1 MLKKTI
7 WVASAVFVMPLSVL
21 AEGSTLPSSISG
33 ATSPETVVRS
43 TDEIILLPKMV
54 VREPNAPVFNERE
67 IYTQRGMDELLR
79 KRFPGA
85 AFKGQPRQVDNYAM
99 LMYEDEK
106 RYDALTRYQG
116 LADLLK
122 ASGDAAGSKELRT
135 ELNRTFIRS
144 HDWKMERMDRSAN
157 GGRR

>member
-1 MLKKTI
+1 MLKTTI
-7 WVASAVFVMPLSVL
+7 WVVSAAFLMPLCVL
-21 AEGSTLPSSISG
+21 AEGNALPSSISG
-33 ATSPETVVRS
+33 KSTPETGIRS

-54 VREPNAPVFNERE
+54 VRESNIPVFNERE
-67 IYTQRGMDELLR
+67 IYAESGMNALLKR
-79 KRFPGA
+79 RFPGA
-85 AFKGQPRQVDNYAM
+85 TFTGQPPQVDNYAI

-106 RYDALTRYQG
+106 RLDALNRYQR

-122 ASGDAAGSKELRT
+122 ASGDAAESKELRN

-144 HDWKMERMDRSAN
+144 HDLKTERMDRSAN

>member
-1 MLKKTI
+1 MLKSTI
-7 WVASAVFVMPLSVL
+7 WLVSAAFVMPLSVL
-21 AEGSTLPSSISG
+21 AEGNTLPSSISG
-33 ATSPETVVRS
+33 ITSPETAIRS

-67 IYTQRGMDELLR
+67 IYTQRGMDELLK

-85 AFKGQPRQVDNYAM
+85 TFTGQPPQIDNYAV

-106 RYDALTRYQG
+106 RLDGLNRYQG
-116 LADLLK
+116 FADLIK
-122 ASGDAAGSKELRT
+122 ASGDAAGGKELRN

-144 HDWKMERMDRSAN
+144 HDWKAERMDRSAN

>member
-1 MLKKTI
+1 MLKTTI
-7 WVASAVFVMPLSVL
+7 WLVSAAIVMPLSVL
-21 AEGSTLPSSISG
+21 AEGNTLPSSISG
-33 ATSPETVVRS
+33 ATLPETVVRS

-67 IYTQRGMDELLR
+67 IYTQRGMNELLK

-85 AFKGQPRQVDNYAM
+85 TFTGQPPQVDNYAV

-106 RYDALTRYQG
+106 RSDALNRYKG
-116 LADLLK
+116 LADLLA
-122 ASGDAAGSKELRT
+122 ASGDAAGSKELRN

-144 HDWKMERMDRSAN
+144 HDWKAERMDRSAN

>member
-1 MLKKTI
+1 MLKTTI
-7 WVASAVFVMPLSVL
+7 WLVSAAFVMPLIGLS
-21 AEGSTLPSSISG
+21 EGNTLPPSISG
-33 ATSPETVVRS
+33 SQSPEIGIRT

-54 VREPNAPVFNERE
+54 VRNPNVPLFNERE
-67 IYTQRGMDELLR
+67 IYSQRGMDELLK

-85 AFKGQPRQVDNYAM
+85 TVTGQPPQVDNYGM

-106 RYDALTRYQG
+106 RLDALTRYQG
-116 LADLLK
+116 FADLLK
-122 ASGDAAGSKELRT
+122 ASGDAAGSKELRS

-144 HDWKMERMDRSAN
+144 HDGKMERMDRSAN